1 MSWKSCKCSYCGINK
16 GLYLLEKCVPVARV
30 YFLVLFS
37 VEELCFYKNY
47 SSHVMRW
54 SHRVYYMNP
63 GEPQNN
69 VLANTHCRLLSMNV
83 SEWEKFSCGGCKL
96 YKLFHCPHK
105 LVLQQFE
112 IYQSSSGAPV
122 QLPSDFIKAH
132 RQRNWLLS
140 NLSAGGVWPLF
151 YPTLLKAK
159 PSLSTI

>member
-16 GLYLLEKCVPVARV
+16 GLYLLLEKCAPAARV

-37 VEELCFYKNY
+37 VEELYFYKNY

-54 SHRVYYMNP
+54 SHRLYYMNP

-69 VLANTHCRLLSMNV
+69 VLANTHCRLLSMNWKIQLRRIHR
-83 SEWEKFSCGGCKL
+83 E
-96 YKLFHCPHK
+96 KLFQCPHTK
-105 LVLQQFE
+105 NPNWFC
-112 IYQSSSGAPV
+112 SSLKSIRAQVVP
-122 QLPSDFIKAH
+122 LDFLKAH
-132 RQRNWLLS
+132 RQRNWLLG